1 MLNYKNKRMEF
12 KMESREILYEKIQNK
27 KKEWESQLKH
37 LESKVAGFDFD
48 TRVRVQEQIN
58 YLNSKFKEI
67 EKKTN
72 ELKLEGGE
80 IQQDIGDRVVSSWM
94 DLLKKVDEGMSKL
107 KK

>member
-1 MLNYKNKRMEF
+1 MEF

-48 TRVRVQEQIN
+48 TRVRIQEQIK
-58 YLNSKFKEI
+58 YLNGKFREI

-72 ELKLEGGE
+72 EMRLESGE
-80 IQQDIGDRVVSSWM
+80 IQQDIGDKVVRSWM
-94 DLLKKVDEGMSKL
+94 ELLKKVDEAMSKL

>member
-1 MLNYKNKRMEF
+1 MEF
-12 KMESREILYEKIQNK
+12 KMESREILFEKIQTK

-48 TRVRVQEQIN
+48 TRVRVQEQIS
-58 YLNSKFKEI
+58 YLNRKFKEI

-72 ELKLEGGE
+72 ELRTASEE
-80 IQQDIGDRVVSSWM
+80 VQQDLGDKVVRSWLE
-94 DLLKKVDEGMSKL
+94 LLKKVDDAMSKL